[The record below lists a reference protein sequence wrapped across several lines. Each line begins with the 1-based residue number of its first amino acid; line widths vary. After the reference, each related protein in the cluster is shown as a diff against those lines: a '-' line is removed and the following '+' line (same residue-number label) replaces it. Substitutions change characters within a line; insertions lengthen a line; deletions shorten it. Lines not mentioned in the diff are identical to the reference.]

1 MKTIFL
7 GWNFMRML
15 RLILGTAVMVQG
27 ILARDTIA
35 IILGVA
41 FAGMAVANIGCC
53 GARGC
58 VVNTDSNTNNKK
70 KEEIHYEEVV
80 SNK

>member
-1 MKTIFL
+1 MKMIFPA
-7 GWNFMRML
+7 WNFMRML
-15 RLILGTAVMVQG
+15 RLLLGTAVMVQG

-41 FAGMAVANIGCC
+41 FAGMAAANIGCC
-53 GARGC
+53 GARSC
-58 VVNTDSNTNNKK
+58 AAKTDSTTHNKK
-70 KEEIHYEEVV
+70 EDIHYEEVV